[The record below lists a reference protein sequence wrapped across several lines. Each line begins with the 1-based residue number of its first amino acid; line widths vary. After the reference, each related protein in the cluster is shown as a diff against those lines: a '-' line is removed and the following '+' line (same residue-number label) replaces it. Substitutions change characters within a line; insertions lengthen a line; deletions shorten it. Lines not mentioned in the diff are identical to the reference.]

1 MYIMSAKEDV
11 GLQLNLNLC
20 PGCMEPK
27 SDSMVCPVCGYTAGA
42 PHDPAYLAPGTTLNG
57 RYLAGRL
64 LHCNGESAVYIG
76 FDSENGTKVLIKEYM
91 PDTLCKRVK
100 DSSVVA
106 VNQNAV
112 AQYKTFM
119 SEFVE
124 LNKTL
129 AKLRNVNHINPAIDM
144 FGDNNTGYVV
154 FNFIEGMPLTD
165 HIRGMGGVLTWEQV
179 KKLFP
184 PLFTTLSQIHNAGL
198 IHRGI
203 CPDNIIVTPRDELIL
218 TGFCVADERTAETE
232 LNSEIY
238 DGYAA
243 PEQYSSGKWQ
253 GTWTDVYGISAL
265 LYRLLTG
272 SVPESAKAREENDVL
287 PEPMSLNSAIPQK
300 VSDVIMNGLALRSDD
315 RIQTVTELVTK
326 LFEEPEEQKIVQ
338 TQSISIPRQYVND
351 DTYAEGF
358 GRSSTASAA
367 HGTAAKKAPPSRHK
381 VFILVGLATAV
392 VMIALMAVI
401 MIALDDNSSS
411 VANGITTN
419 GEPLADIDD
428 LASSLTYQTTSSAE
442 TENTQPTLNEVES
455 GETENT
461 GSSSPSGNVYI
472 MNDLVGKNYETI
484 KNSPTYA
491 SLVFVPEYEF
501 NEENEKGI
509 IFGQS
514 IEKGESYT
522 EGADV
527 HIKVSLGSRYVKVPD
542 YVGMKAKDYFNLLEG
557 KNIKYEEV
565 SYETSQYADGYVC
578 GVSADEDEILDLES
592 GDTLIVYVAYNPAP
606 VTEATTETESETT
619 TEEITEPVQEDPED
633 IEEYP
638 YEEGEELDDE
648 GYEEEIVID
657 DEYSEN

>member
-392 VMIALMAVI
+392 VMISLMAVI

>member
-1 MYIMSAKEDV
+1 M
-11 GLQLNLNLC
+11 QLNLNLC

-27 SDSMVCPVCGYTAGA
+27 SDSMVCPVCGYTVGT

-64 LHCNGESAVYIG
+64 LHRNGESAVYIG
-76 FDSENGTKVLIKEYM
+76 FDSVNGTKVLIKEYM

-129 AKLRNVNHINPAIDM
+129 AKLRNVNHINPAVDM

-154 FNFIEGMPLTD
+154 FNFIEGIPLTD
-165 HIRGMGGVLTWEQV
+165 HIRGLGGVMTWEQV

-287 PEPMSLNSAIPQK
+287 PEPMSLNSSIPPK

-315 RIQTVTELVTK
+315 RIQTVTELVTG

-338 TQSISIPRQYVND
+338 TQSISIPRQYAND
-351 DTYAEGF
+351 ETYAEGF
-358 GRSSTASAA
+358 GRSGASSA
-367 HGTAAKKAPPSRHK
+367 HGTAAKKTRPSRHK
-381 VFILVGLATAV
+381 VFILVGLATAI
-392 VMIALMAVI
+392 VMIALMAVV

-428 LASSLTYQTTSSAE
+428 LASSLTYQTTSAAE

-461 GSSSPSGNVYI
+461 SNSSASGNVYI
-472 MNDLVGKNYETI
+472 MNDLLGKNYETI

-527 HIKVSLGSRYVKVPD
+527 HIKVSLGSRYVKVPE

-619 TEEITEPVQEDPED
+619 TEEITEPAEENTDD

-638 YEEGEELDDE
+638 YDEEEPDSDDT
-648 GYEEEIVID
+648 GYEEIIIED
-657 DEYSEN
+657 DNYSED